1 MARMKRLFSAD
12 EIADRIDA
20 MAADIA
26 RDHADTNE
34 LVLVAVLLGGLL
46 FAADLGRALYRRRVD
61 VRLETLRLSSYGNER
76 RSTGAVEI
84 VHDLSI
90 DPTGRRFLLAD
101 DVLDSGGSLAFA
113 RAHLLA
119 KGAASVSAAVLA
131 DKKIAGRGAE
141 ADYVGFIC
149 DKDDF
154 LVGYGMDDA
163 GRARF
168 RPDVVAL

>member
-1 MARMKRLFSAD
+1 MKRLFSAED
-12 EIADRIDA
+12 IAARIDA
-20 MAADIA
+20 MAAEIA
-26 RDHADTNE
+26 RDHADADEVILT
-34 LVLVAVLLGGLL
+34 AVLLGGLI
-46 FAADLGRALYRRRVD
+46 FSADLGRALHRHGLD
-61 VRLETLRLSSYGNER
+61 VRLDALRLSSYGNER
-76 RSTGAVEI
+76 RSSGAVEI
-84 VHDLSI
+84 VHDVSI
-90 DPTGRRFLLAD
+90 NPAGRRILLAD

-113 RAHLLA
+113 RSHLLA

-141 ADYVGFIC
+141 ADYVGFVC
-149 DKDDF
+149 DRDDF